1 MEDQQYK
8 LKSYVLFFK
17 SEKDK
22 FQYRIVSAEEK
33 KSLKG
38 SLLESLLSD
47 KERFSEGNLDS
58 QNAFEVRIVV
68 HSHKDFSKGQVS
80 KEKDVATFAQE
91 FFLHEEKKEYLPIV
105 HITLDDSYV
114 YNLYNLSGSIS
125 VGGKDIEKEKLSSL
139 RDRIPS
145 RVSRSYQILDS
156 SIWNKIV
163 PFESII
169 RKVGDKPEELHIAG
183 GSEGLY
189 RAISEIETNVER
201 GLYSLGVAKEYA
213 NLNARLTQQ
222 AFLSGAHASGVSP
235 FIFHSESATNFM
247 IEDEFKKKEENDN
260 SIIEKIADRKWRVLL
275 VDDKAHSQMD
285 SDGEDTPKAEDG
297 LYNNC
302 KLRIIKNL
310 FEDQFGKSI
319 IEWRSCK
326 HGLKDP
332 ALYIWYKNES
342 YNDEKDEII
351 QLFKEENNGDRFNFN
366 KECLYEIVSQTSQEN
381 STTAKEEDK
390 KSEMSNQTFGLLKF
404 LRRITNILARKT
416 KDDSPK
422 ENEEAET
429 CTQQKG
435 VIIGYKYVG
444 ENLSRIKSKIDV
456 ELNNIFETE
465 IEKEIDDK
473 TSFLIEYAETL
484 DEAEKALQTK
494 KYDFILLDYLL
505 NNEYGYELLDRIYCY
520 KEAYKEA
527 MEAIDT
533 KDEEKEKAWDKLIGV
548 MTSPD
553 PSSEYDELSRYLTLK
568 GKELKKLEKLI
579 RASNNHPDDVLRKAK
594 EEAENK
600 SNLINQLLNKG
611 ELKNNKDLL
620 KKLLELDKYK
630 FGPHDIFFFMFISA
644 YTSAVYE
651 RLLAEGLNR
660 NEKYWYIAVGACPT
674 NTPRLF
680 LYNLLKLME
689 KQLYDSGVDRLSS
702 DKIFKVVKNIYKEKG
717 KVRANANEH
726 YQDILDLQYMY
737 RKMLKD
743 VQIPSD
749 GNIFN
754 TAGSVL
760 ITDFITKNVNLGGLL
775 EHLTQLVHITAFG
788 TVRQWPEMWEEYTYF
803 KSQFQAQYFEDNK
816 EKMGEFNKLCITIEN
831 YILELKKDMQ

>member
-1 MEDQQYK
+1 MEDQHYK

-33 KSLKG
+33 KSFKG

-47 KERFSEGNLDS
+47 KERFSEGNLDF

-80 KEKDVATFAQE
+80 KEEDVATFAQE

-125 VGGKDIEKEKLSSL
+125 VGGIDIEKEKLSSL

-189 RAISEIETNVER
+189 RAISEIETNIER
-201 GLYSLGVAKEYA
+201 GLYSFGVAKEYA
-213 NLNARLTQQ
+213 NLNARLTKQ

-342 YNDEKDEII
+342 YNDEKEEII
-351 QLFKEENNGDRFNFN
+351 QLFKEEKNGDRFNFN
-366 KECLYEIVSQTSQEN
+366 KECLYEIVSQTSQAN

-390 KSEMSNQTFGLLKF
+390 KSGMSNQTFGLLKF
-404 LRRITNILARKT
+404 LRRITNILARKS
-416 KDDSPK
+416 KDESPK
-422 ENEEAET
+422 ENEETET

-456 ELNNIFETE
+456 ELNNKFETE
-465 IEKEIDDK
+465 IEKKIDDK

-520 KEAYKEA
+520 
-527 MEAIDT
+527 T
-533 KDEEKEKAWDKLIGV
+533 KAKRAFDEKDWDILIGE
-548 MTSPD
+548 MTSPN
-553 PSSEYDELSRYLTLK
+553 PSREYDELSRYFTLK
-568 GKELKKLEKLI
+568 KEEIEELEKLI
-579 RASNNHPDDVLRKAK
+579 QAYNNNPDNVLRKAK
-594 EEAENK
+594 EDAENK
-600 SNLINQLLNKG
+600 SILIKKLLNKD

-620 KKLLELDKYK
+620 KKLLELDEYK

-674 NTPRLF
+674 NTPKLF

-702 DKIFKVVKNIYKEKG
+702 DKIFKVVNNIYKEKG

-749 GNIFN
+749 GNVFN

-803 KSQFQAQYFEDNK
+803 KSQFQAQYFEGNK
-816 EKMGEFNKLCITIEN
+816 KKMNDFNDLCIAIEN